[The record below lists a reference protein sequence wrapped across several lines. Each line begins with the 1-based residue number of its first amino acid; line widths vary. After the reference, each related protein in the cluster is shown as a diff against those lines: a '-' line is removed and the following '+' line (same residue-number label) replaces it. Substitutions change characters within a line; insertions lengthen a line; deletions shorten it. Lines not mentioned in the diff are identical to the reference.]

1 MNSNKD
7 TKEENPTRQKRII
20 LSNLSRDAEALRA
33 RLIKEAEEA
42 GQSGKAF
49 YWASRTINFMLLN
62 YIYQTDGA
70 KEFKTFMQW
79 KAEGATVKK
88 GEKAFIVW
96 GQPVGTREGDEEK
109 EKGISTEDME
119 NLFFP
124 LCYLFS
130 EKQVRKAEE
139 KQKDHKPEGQVMKTE
154 HAHAETV
161 TDDIF

>member
-20 LSNLSRDAEALRA
+20 LSNLSREAEDLRA
-33 RLIKEAEEA
+33 KLIKEAEEA

-88 GEKAFIVW
+88 GEKAFTVW

-109 EKGISTEDME
+109 GISTEDME
-119 NLFFP
+119 SLFFP

-130 EKQVRKAEE
+130 EKQVRKAG
-139 KQKDHKPEGQVMKTE
+139 KNLKDQKSENEVLQKEPAT
-154 HAHAETV
+154 AETV

>member
-88 GEKAFIVW
+88 GEKAFTVW

-109 EKGISTEDME
+109 GISTEDVE

-139 KQKDHKPEGQVMKTE
+139 KRKDQKSEGQVMKTE

-161 TDDIF
+161 TDDVF